1 MFTAR
6 DMGNYPFYFQEYGI
20 LCSIFCLLSGLWDIK
35 GTQSRGYLYVYFKG
49 YGKPSILLPG
59 IWVIVFNIFSAFGV
73 MGCSEK
79 LRGYLYAFFKGYG
92 KLSILLP
99 VIWGLCSIGVL
110 GCLRKLIMGI
120 FVSLLQGIWESIH
133 LTSRDTGYC
142 VQYFVYFRGY
152 GLFRKK

>member
-99 VIWGLCSIGVL
+99 VIWGFVFNRGLGMFTKINYGDICKFTSRDMGKYPFDFQGYGILCSIF
-110 GCLRKLIMGI
+110 CL
-120 FVSLLQGIWESIH
+120 FS
-133 LTSRDTGYC
+133 
-142 VQYFVYFRGY
+142 
-152 GLFRKK
+152 GLWAI